1 MRAPLDAIFNGRDLL
16 HADLLHADLL
26 LFRCKHYLLLY
37 GFIQSL
43 TEKDFFKVLQE
54 LGYLTPFTYP
64 SIYMDIK
71 RHMLCR
77 KVKFEIYLD
86 DDELLGTILK
96 HMKAIK
102 GGER

>member
-1 MRAPLDAIFNGRDLL
+1 MRAPLDAIFNGR
-16 HADLLHADLL
+16 DLLHADLL

-43 TEKDFFKVLQE
+43 AEKDFFKVLQE
-54 LGYLTPFTYP
+54 LGYLTPFAYP